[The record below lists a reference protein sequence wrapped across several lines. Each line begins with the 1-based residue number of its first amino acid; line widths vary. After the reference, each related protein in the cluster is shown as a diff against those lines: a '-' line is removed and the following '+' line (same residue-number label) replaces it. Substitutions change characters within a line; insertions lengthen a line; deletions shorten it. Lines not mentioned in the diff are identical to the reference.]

1 MGLLTERLLIALS
14 DRGSETCKH
23 QCSIGNVLRDDVTH
37 EIVASELSRSP
48 SARASSGSGESS
60 GNSRAGVARDS
71 GFGASVLRPVR
82 AMSCLTE
89 RASLSGTICIV
100 TIASMPDASAS
111 AIWSIVS
118 ARTGIPLPRQTSQT
132 SRRAEDPMLQ
142 PKAAPRISRSNLP
155 VCSAFSAPA
164 SLATQTATIPDLA
177 RLFRRSFALCGS
189 PRRREQPAWSG
200 TQAREYPTPV
210 AARPARREQACA
222 PFLGTAASA
231 GF

>member
-60 GNSRAGVARDS
+60 GNSRAGVARNS

-100 TIASMPDASAS
+100 TIASMPEASAS
-111 AIWSIVS
+111 AILVD
-118 ARTGIPLPRQTSQT
+118 RERQNRYS
-132 SRRAEDPMLQ
+132 L
-142 PKAAPRISRSNLP
+142 AAADFANLP
-155 VCSAFSAPA
+155 
-164 SLATQTATIPDLA
+164 QG
-177 RLFRRSFALCGS
+177 RRSD
-189 PRRREQPAWSG
+189 
-200 TQAREYPTPV
+200 
-210 AARPARREQACA
+210 
-222 PFLGTAASA
+222 ASA
-231 GF
+231 ESCSEDQQVELAGLQRLLGSGFAGNANRHDT